1 MSDERPDQY
10 MMIGLHKMAA
20 QFGDGLVPELYELL
34 KRRSCVM
41 EECTNVVAFPVS
53 RVRLPADEALP
64 LAPLVQDNILSFP
77 DGPAKPA
84 ARTQKR

>member
-34 KRRSCVM
+34 TRRSSVA
-41 EECTNVVAFPVS
+41 EESLNVVAFPVS
-53 RVRLPADEALP
+53 QARPPVHGTFA
-64 LAPLVQDNILSFP
+64 LAPLVQDNIVSFP
-77 DGPAKPA
+77 ATPARVA
-84 ARTQKR
+84 LTHKR

>member
-34 KRRSCVM
+34 TRESSVSQ
-41 EECTNVVAFPVS
+41 ESPNVVEFPVS
-53 RVRLPADEALP
+53 QARPPVHRTFA
-64 LAPLVQDNILSFP
+64 LAPLVADNILSFP
-77 DGPAKPA
+77 A
-84 ARTQKR
+84 APEKRVALTHKR